1 MPAEPTSRPQGG
13 VEIQHDEAAGESSPS
28 GRPRGSREKQ
38 EEEAIYLRQ
47 FEQAILE
54 QAKERKRLVQKL
66 AAKRTEDRS
75 DFADAEVSAGSGD
88 EVDSDKESVIKRVPL
103 QRQAAEKID
112 TSAPYQRGGDA
123 PAPMVLEIPFTDK
136 VKPKPKLSS
145 DSRGS
150 KRSAAL
156 DAPGEDMTR
165 GRRPPA
171 APCRLES
178 KDPSKPNPTAA
189 AIRNDLGLKQPSRS
203 SMATPPPARASGSP
217 AQWLRSASCD
227 RPQPERQSAVL
238 EKLPATRSRPS
249 LDAYS
254 SAKPAPAAPPTPQGE
269 GDVSQLQDALA
280 HALCNVEGVHSE
292 TAIQTIPEE
301 IFGATAEA
309 MEVPTMLLE
318 STKAKQLLAGTSAES
333 TSPGHGGDQDA
344 LADVTIVSDWK
355 ETYG

>member
-1 MPAEPTSRPQGG
+1 MPIHGFL
-13 VEIQHDEAAGESSPS
+13 
-28 GRPRGSREKQ
+28 
-38 EEEAIYLRQ
+38 Y
-47 FEQAILE
+47 
-54 QAKERKRLVQKL
+54 ER
-66 AAKRTEDRS
+66 
-75 DFADAEVSAGSGD
+75 
-88 EVDSDKESVIKRVPL
+88 
-103 QRQAAEKID
+103 
-112 TSAPYQRGGDA
+112 
-123 PAPMVLEIPFTDK
+123 
-136 VKPKPKLSS
+136 
-145 DSRGS
+145 
-150 KRSAAL
+150 
-156 DAPGEDMTR
+156 
-165 GRRPPA
+165 
-171 APCRLES
+171 
-178 KDPSKPNPTAA
+178 SKPNPTAA

-280 HALCNVEGVHSE
+280 HALCNVEGVHSD

-333 TSPGHGGDQDA
+333 TSPGHGGDQGSRIKQLGITSTWLRPWQPKAMGKPPAKGKGPGRGYAPGPSEAPSAEDEEFWERFAMSRHCLVGTGPYSLQTQRTPEVEPSTHTGNFRFDTESGAICDESCPGSLLGRFAAVA
-344 LADVTIVSDWK
+344 LDGDMEFDLARKPVS
-355 ETYG
+355 E